1 MEPSRTPPYD
11 VLAEVPAIS
20 GRVHPERPGRRTLGD
35 SLGPLGDMAR
45 QIRTDLG
52 LVPYRVFLV
61 HWRWPGKVGLGKPVE
76 ISRVEIQPPPK
87 VSDMNGTALA
97 VAAFGNS
104 EGGGIFLSKI
114 STKFS
119 EEDLTGKTPDLLDL
133 VRTSTSAWNVEFF
146 YEVVLNR
153 PGSKPRRY
161 IHSGVPNLNKTGI
174 HWHLPLIK
182 QQTSYNPVDFVP
194 EVAS

>member
-1 MEPSRTPPYD
+1 MEQSRTPPFD
-11 VLAEVPAIS
+11 VKAEIPAIS
-20 GRVHPERPGRRTLGD
+20 GRVHPERTARRSLAD
-35 SLGPLGDMAR
+35 SMGPIVDMAR

-52 LVPYRVFLV
+52 FSPYRVFLV
-61 HWRWPGKVGLGKPVE
+61 HWRWPGKVGLSKPTEFARIE
-76 ISRVEIQPPPK
+76 ILPAPK
-87 VSDMNGTALA
+87 VSDMNGTLLS
-97 VAAFGNS
+97 VSAFGDS

-119 EEDLTGKTPDLLDL
+119 EADLMGETPDLRDP
-133 VRTSTSAWNVEFF
+133 VRTNTSAYNVEFF

-182 QQTSYNPVDFVP
+182 QQTSYNPVDFTP